1 MTKNVVLQGIEIHC
15 KYDELVDVNELK
27 NHPENPQKHPE
38 EQIEVLTKIFKYQGI
53 RHPIIVSRLS
63 GLIIAGHGRLLTAK
77 KLGMKKFPVNY
88 QDFADKDME
97 FTFLVSDNAAQQ
109 TFAELDLAKINF
121 ELQNIGPIDI
131 DLLGIKDF
139 VVEPLDKFEPGTEE
153 EQGRLDEKQMTKCP
167 TCGEVFDHAKNQA

>member
-97 FTFLVSDNAAQQ
+97 YTFLVSDNAAQQ

-121 ELQNIGPIDI
+121 ELQNIGDIDFDI

-139 VVEPLDKFEPGTEE
+139 QIEPMDKFEIPKEKE
-153 EQGRLDEKQMTKCP
+153 LDENVETKNECP
-167 TCGEVFDHAKNQA
+167 SCGYKW